1 MHSDN
6 VSPTDEAGRQ
16 TIPWER
22 LVLQQLESLQ
32 RAGVT
37 ILPRLELP
45 SQAGPSGSSASR
57 SVTGPPGPSEAE
69 PPQSPTSSQSLQS
82 SKSPESSLSPDAD
95 VSPGSSP
102 PASASSP
109 SRPSPVRQENSSPEE
124 QELSMSPTRRP
135 PPPPSPSRKP
145 TATTKSS
152 VDSSE
157 DRILGL
163 QVLQEEVRQCT
174 RCPELVAS
182 RTQTVF
188 GVGNPHARLCL
199 FGEAPGADEDR
210 QGEPFVG
217 KAGQLLT
224 KILEACSLR
233 REDVYILN
241 TLRCR
246 PPKNRNPLPEEIANC
261 RPFFERQLELVQ
273 PEFICC
279 LGAVAAR
286 ALLETTTPVGKLR
299 GKFHEF
305 RGSKVLVTYHPA
317 YLLRNPSMKRETW
330 EDMKLLMREMGIPL
344 PPAK

>member
-1 MHSDN
+1 
-6 VSPTDEAGRQ
+6 
-16 TIPWER
+16 
-22 LVLQQLESLQ
+22 
-32 RAGVT
+32 
-37 ILPRLELP
+37 
-45 SQAGPSGSSASR
+45 
-57 SVTGPPGPSEAE
+57 
-69 PPQSPTSSQSLQS
+69 
-82 SKSPESSLSPDAD
+82 
-95 VSPGSSP
+95 
-102 PASASSP
+102 
-109 SRPSPVRQENSSPEE
+109 
-124 QELSMSPTRRP
+124 MSPARR
-135 PPPPSPSRKP
+135 PPSPSPAPAP
-145 TATTKSS
+145 TESKGARQSTASPKAKLRAL
-152 VDSSE
+152 E
-157 DRILGL
+157 I
-163 QVLQEEVRQCT
+163 LQEEVRECT

-188 GVGNPHARLCL
+188 GVGNPQARLCF

-233 REDVYILN
+233 REDIYILN

-261 RPFFERQLELVQ
+261 RPFFERQLEVIQ

-299 GKFHEF
+299 GKFHAF
-305 RGSKVLVTYHPA
+305 RGAKVLVTYHPA

-330 EDMKLLMREMGIPL
+330 EDMKLLMREMGIPI
-344 PPAK
+344 PEGK

>member
-1 MHSDN
+1 MSRHED
-6 VSPTDEAGRQ
+6 SPSNDADRQ
-16 TIPWER
+16 AVPWGR
-22 LVLQQLESLQ
+22 LVVQQLESLQ

-37 ILPRLELP
+37 ILPRCEARELP
-45 SQAGPSGSSASR
+45 PMGVRDAI
-57 SVTGPPGPSEAE
+57 E
-69 PPQSPTSSQSLQS
+69 PPRDSGRDSVSPAASSR
-82 SKSPESSLSPDAD
+82 SPESA
-95 VSPGSSP
+95 
-102 PASASSP
+102 SP
-109 SRPSPVRQENSSPEE
+109 SPHIDTNENIDTNEISSSGE
-124 QELSMSPTRRP
+124 QVPNMSPARR
-135 PPPPSPSRKP
+135 PPSPSPAPSKAPSPAEPKGARRS
-145 TATTKSS
+145 TASLKAK
-152 VDSSE
+152 
-157 DRILGL
+157 L
-163 QVLQEEVRQCT
+163 QALEILQEEVCGCT

-188 GVGNPHARLCL
+188 GVGNPQARLCF

-233 REDVYILN
+233 REDIYILN

-261 RPFFERQLELVQ
+261 RPFFERQLEVIQ

-305 RGSKVLVTYHPA
+305 RGAKVLVTYHPA

-344 PPAK
+344 PEGK